1 MANNELQFFGRRLET
16 EMMELRHSLKFILH
30 QNVNARFRNG
40 SGEGLHCCSYRR
52 KYLISS
58 WVVLQN
64 LCAVALNP
72 PYYSGYGGILAQSLI
87 DSVYTLSRRLESE
100 GFAYMRA
107 TRYIGKYIWQ
117 VHWHCDLCP

>member
-16 EMMELRHSLKFILH
+16 EMTELRNSLKFILY
-30 QNVNARFRNG
+30 QCANTRFQNG
-40 SGEGLHCCSYRR
+40 SGEGMHCCSYRK
-52 KYLISS
+52 KYLILS
-58 WVVLQN
+58 WVVLQ
-64 LCAVALNP
+64 NP

-107 TRYIGKYIWQ
+107 TRYIGKYVWH
-117 VHWHCDLCP
+117 VH